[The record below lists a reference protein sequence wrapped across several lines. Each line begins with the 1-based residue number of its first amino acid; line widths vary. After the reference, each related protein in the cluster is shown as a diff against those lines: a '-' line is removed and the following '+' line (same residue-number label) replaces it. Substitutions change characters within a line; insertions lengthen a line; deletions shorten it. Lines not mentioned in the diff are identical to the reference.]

1 MNVSLMQIIA
11 ALVMVG
17 VATGLFF
24 AYRAYLA
31 TNSDR
36 RMRAMLESAGLDP
49 EIAASGEIPTIMQ
62 EVQGLLAEA
71 AQQRTEEVPCIGFHC
86 YVRPQ
91 GEEKPVTPTAA
102 EDSNGPT

>member
-24 AYRAYLA
+24 AYRTYLA
-31 TNSDR
+31 TNSER

-62 EVQGLLAEA
+62 EVRQRCRSCNSEDVCERWLKGDKEDPNDFCPNAKVFEMLNKHSEA
-71 AQQRTEEVPCIGFHC
+71 A
-86 YVRPQ
+86 
-91 GEEKPVTPTAA
+91 
-102 EDSNGPT
+102 